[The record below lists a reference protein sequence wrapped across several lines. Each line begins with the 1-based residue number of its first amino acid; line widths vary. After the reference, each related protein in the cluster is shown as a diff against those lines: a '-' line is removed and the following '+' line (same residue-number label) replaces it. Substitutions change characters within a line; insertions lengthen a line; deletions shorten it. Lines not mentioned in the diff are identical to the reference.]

1 MDEYAVF
8 KKRAFKPEPVIGES
22 RARKGGNGFV
32 DFLIVEAGPDIRC
45 GRSLVLLATRA
56 DADYFLF
63 YFIGLLKA
71 NLGHRF
77 TGEGFV
83 KVYPFFF
90 QLLLEKKRSIGQLTG
105 TFYIYLH
112 AVFLYLQPM
121 VFCL

>member
-32 DFLIVEAGPDIRC
+32 DLFIVKAGSYIGC
-45 GRSLVLLATRA
+45 GRGLILFPARP
-56 DADYFLF
+56 DADHFLF

-90 QLLLEKKRSIGQLTG
+90 QFLLEKKRSIGQLTG

-112 AVFLYLQPM
+112 AVFLYL
-121 VFCL
+121 

>member
-22 RARKGGNGFV
+22 RAGKGGNGFV
-32 DFLIVEAGPDIRC
+32 DFLIVKACPDIRC

-71 NLGHRF
+71 DLRYRF

-83 KVYPFFF
+83 KVYPFLFE
-90 QLLLEKKRSIGQLTG
+90 LLFEKERSISQLTCA
-105 TFYIYLH
+105 FYIYLH
-112 AVFLYLQPM
+112 AVFLHL
-121 VFCL
+121 